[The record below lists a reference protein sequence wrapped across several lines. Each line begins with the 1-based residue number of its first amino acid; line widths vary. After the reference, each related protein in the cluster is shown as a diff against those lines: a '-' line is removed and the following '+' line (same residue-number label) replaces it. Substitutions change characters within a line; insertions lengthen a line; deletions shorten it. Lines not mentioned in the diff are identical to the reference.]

1 MLTLDKVNFQAK
13 GIIKNKEEHFIIGCV
28 HMRVCVC

>member
-13 GIIKNKEEHFIIGCV
+13 GIIKNKEEQFIMGCV
-28 HMRVCVC
+28 CMCVC